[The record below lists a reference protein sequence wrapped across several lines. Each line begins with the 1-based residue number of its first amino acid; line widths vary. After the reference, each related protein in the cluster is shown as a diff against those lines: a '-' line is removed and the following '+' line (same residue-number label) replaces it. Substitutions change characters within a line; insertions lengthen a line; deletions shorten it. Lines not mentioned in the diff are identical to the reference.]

1 MLFRQ
6 LFDTRSSTFTYL
18 LASNQGNAIIID
30 PVLDKTL
37 VYETLIGQLGLSL
50 KYSLETHIH
59 ADHTSGSGQLREL
72 LRCETVS
79 GVSGPKCSSYKI
91 QDQEILEID
100 EIRLKAIFTPG
111 HTDDSYSY
119 LLESVEPY
127 LLFSGDTLLIRGTGR
142 TDFQNG
148 DPGTLY
154 DSITTKLFTLPQT
167 TKIFPG
173 HDYNGFTESTIKE
186 EVTFNPRLN
195 NNKESFINI
204 MNSLDLPSPAMMD
217 LVIPLN
223 KNCGLEK

>member
-6 LFDTRSSTFTYL
+6 LFDTQSSTYTYL
-18 LASNQGNAIIID
+18 LASNKGNAIIVD
-30 PVLDKTL
+30 PVLEKTL
-37 VYETLIGQLGLSL
+37 VYKTLLEQLDLRL
-50 KYSLETHIH
+50 KYSIETHIH
-59 ADHTSGSGQLREL
+59 ADHISGSGQLREL
-72 LRCETVS
+72 LNCETVS
-79 GVSGPKCSSYKI
+79 GRSGPKCSSYKI
-91 QDQEILEID
+91 QDEEILAMD
-100 EIRLKAIFTPG
+100 EIRLKAIATPG

-119 LLESVEPY
+119 LLESTEPY
-127 LLFSGDTLLIRGTGR
+127 LLFTGDTLLIRGTGR

-154 DSITTKLFTLPQT
+154 DSITSKLFTLPET

-186 EVTFNPRLN
+186 EITFNLRLN
-195 NNKESFINI
+195 NNKEDFINI
-204 MNSLDLPSPAMMD
+204 MNSLNLPSPAMMD

>member
-6 LFDTRSSTFTYL
+6 LFHASSSTFTYL
-18 LASNQGNAIIID
+18 LASKQGNAVIID
-30 PVLDKTL
+30 PVLDKNL
-37 VYETLIGQLGLSL
+37 VYKTLLEQLGLTLS
-50 KYSLETHIH
+50 YSIDTHIH

-72 LRCETVS
+72 LGCETVS
-79 GVSGPKCSSYKI
+79 GVSGPKCSSHNI

-100 EIRLKAIFTPG
+100 EVRIKAIFTPG

-127 LLFSGDTLLIRGTGR
+127 FLFSGDTLLIRGTGR

-186 EVTFNPRLN
+186 EVTFNPTLN
-195 NNKESFINI
+195 NNKESFVNI

-217 LVIPLN
+217 VVVPLN
-223 KNCGLEK
+223 KNCGMEK